1 MSTPPQQP
9 QWPQQPYPGMPQQPP
24 PPQRNTG
31 RTVRTVIVVVCVIAV
46 AVIAVVAVM
55 KNKSD
60 SDGKAAAN
68 PNSDGRTA
76 QRKGFQSGTD
86 ADPAPL
92 SEGAPGPA
100 ASYRGQ
106 QVVQACN
113 LLTVADIHRI
123 GLLLEPNSLP
133 NTVNFER
140 SYIAADGTA
149 PLSTSSI
156 GFESADGGAINH
168 CNYSFHGKGK
178 TNDTLSIA
186 VSQTAYVPGAN
197 QPMSIAAERY
207 VHKPNL
213 GNVQVYS
220 YRRQPDHPGD
230 AVGDAVMRLGGVT
243 VNFSFDLEAGGPA
256 EKLDAVA
263 TAIGHNLA
271 AQVARPQGIRPIQY
285 RSPVFTK
292 SVVSACD
299 LLTPA
304 AFTAAFHIP
313 ASPLV
318 TERPA
323 TAIGSTTFPN
333 DPQSYNNVYTAC
345 DRGTGQ
351 DDPLSRTA
359 LELQV
364 TSYQSEKAAGK
375 DIAAQKQLDGGVP
388 TATRLGDES
397 IVELKAPSAQ
407 FTGAMSIR
415 KGRFVLS
422 LHQEDMSHHPK
433 GLSEAEA
440 NSILTPAAQLILQR
454 LGNQG

>member
-24 PPQRNTG
+24 PQRNTG
-31 RTVRTVIVVVCVIAV
+31 RTVRTIIVLVCVIAV

-60 SDGKAAAN
+60 SDGKAAPN
-68 PNSDGRTA
+68 PNADGRTV
-76 QRKGFQSGTD
+76 QRKGFQSGLD

-92 SEGAPGPA
+92 SEGPPGA
-100 ASYRGQ
+100 AVTYRGQ
-106 QVVQACN
+106 RVVQACN
-113 LLTVADIHRI
+113 LLTVADIRRI
-123 GLLLEPNSLP
+123 GLLIEPDSLP

-140 SYIAADGTA
+140 SYIAPDGTA
-149 PLSTSSI
+149 PLSTSSL
-156 GFESADGGAINH
+156 GFETADGGAINH
-168 CNYSFHGKGK
+168 CNFAFHGKGK
-178 TNDTLSIA
+178 ENDTLGIA

-197 QPMSIAAERY
+197 QSMTIAAEDY
-207 VHKPNL
+207 VRKANI

-220 YRRQPDHPGD
+220 YRRQADHPGD
-230 AVGDAVMRLGGVT
+230 AVGDAVLRLGGVT
-243 VNFSFDLEAGGPA
+243 VNVSFNLEAGGPA
-256 EKLDAVA
+256 EKLNAVA
-263 TAIGHNLA
+263 TTIGHNLT
-271 AQVARPQGIRPIQY
+271 AQVARPQGIRPIEY

-292 SVVSACD
+292 SAVSACR

-304 AFTAAFHIP
+304 AFTAAFHTP
-313 ASPLV
+313 ASQLV

-323 TAIGSTTFPN
+323 TAVGTTTFPN
-333 DPQSYNNVYTAC
+333 DPQGYNNVYTSC

-364 TSYQSEKAAGK
+364 TSYQSPAAARK
-375 DIAAQKQLDGGVP
+375 DIASQKQLDGGVP
-388 TATRLGDES
+388 TAARLGDES
-397 IVELKAPSAQ
+397 IVELKAPSPQ

-422 LHQEDMSHHPK
+422 LHQEDPSHHPK
-433 GLSEAEA
+433 GLSQAEA
-440 NSILTPAAQLILQR
+440 NAILTPAARLILQR
-454 LGNQG
+454 LGNQP